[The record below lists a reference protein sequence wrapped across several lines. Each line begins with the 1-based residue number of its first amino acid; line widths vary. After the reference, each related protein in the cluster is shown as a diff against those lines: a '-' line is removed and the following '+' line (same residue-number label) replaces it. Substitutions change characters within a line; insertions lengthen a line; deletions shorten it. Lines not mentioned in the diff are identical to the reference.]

1 MRLIADP
8 HILSS
13 HPTGGE
19 PLAPHALSHAF
30 TRVNRRVGLDCHRH
44 ELRHFT
50 ATTAIAGG
58 ADIRTVPGRLGH
70 ARPVGDTPDLCTRRR
85 GPRPPSGRH
94 PGEGGAASTDH
105 VLASSSSARRAVRAA
120 KSTARSC
127 RPIVVT
133 PHRAPPASS
142 HARSSPRSRRSLTT
156 GTISLRPMRMAGSS
170 ARLAASEAPCRERPS
185 NPAATGTDTTV
196 RARQS
201 QGTIVLARPASA

>member
-1 MRLIADP
+1 MGEQIETDTKTHQARSIALDVVAVEALNRRWDFQRWCAEAAEVRLIADP

-85 GPRPPSGRH
+85 GPRP
-94 PGEGGAASTDH
+94 
-105 VLASSSSARRAVRAA
+105 
-120 KSTARSC
+120 
-127 RPIVVT
+127 
-133 PHRAPPASS
+133 
-142 HARSSPRSRRSLTT
+142 
-156 GTISLRPMRMAGSS
+156 
-170 ARLAASEAPCRERPS
+170 
-185 NPAATGTDTTV
+185 
-196 RARQS
+196 
-201 QGTIVLARPASA
+201 